1 MPTWS
6 LRALQIT
13 SVVTTAG
20 LVVQY
25 IAGLLTNAYAPAS
38 GFTTN
43 SDWWAINIHWT
54 FGYVLGI
61 LAIILVIVAALTRR
75 GRYVALAVVTLL
87 GVIAAGFAGMA
98 FVASTPNAP
107 IYSVEMGVSFL
118 IAFIASFLITGMT
131 MMGGGMVR
139 TSPSTTSTASP

>member
-1 MPTWS
+1 MSTWS

-13 SVVTTAG
+13 SIVTTAA

-54 FGYVLGI
+54 FGY
-61 LAIILVIVAALTRR
+61 ALTRR
-75 GRYVALAVVTLL
+75 GRYVGLAVVTLL

-107 IYSVEMGVSFL
+107 IYSVEMGVAFLVAFTTSFL
-118 IAFIASFLITGMT
+118 LAGMT
-131 MMGGGMVR
+131 MMTGGTVR
-139 TSPSTTSTASP
+139 TSPATTSTASP